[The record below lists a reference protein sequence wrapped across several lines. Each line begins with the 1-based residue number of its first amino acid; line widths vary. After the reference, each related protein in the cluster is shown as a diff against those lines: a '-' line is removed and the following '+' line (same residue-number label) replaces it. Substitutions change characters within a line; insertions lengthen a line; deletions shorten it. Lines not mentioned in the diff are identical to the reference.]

1 MKFRNT
7 SQVVNSNILN
17 IISREIRKQQLY
29 VPRASKNLLA
39 QIRTISDRIEHQ
51 GLPDNFVKLKLPH
64 RLGYGIFLVRH
75 AQPIPRNTLI
85 APYTGEVFVVPE
97 NITEDSGYVFSLL
110 SNLILSKRDQTNL
123 DSKRKYH
130 PRRLYSI
137 TVDAL
142 KKGNFTRFIN
152 HSDKPNVYAE
162 AFSIPK
168 NNAYGLPP
176 SPMEILY
183 FAKKTIHP
191 GEQLLVCYEEE
202 EGSYW
207 GALKIKPFPMDPTTF
222 QHF

>member
-1 MKFRNT
+1 MRFRNT
-7 SQVVNSNILN
+7 TQVVNSNILS
-17 IISREIRKQQLY
+17 IISREIRKQKLH

-39 QIRTISDRIEHQ
+39 QIRTVSDRIEHQ
-51 GLPDNFVKLKLPH
+51 GLPDNFVRLKLPH
-64 RLGYGIFLVRH
+64 RLGYGIFLALN

-97 NITEDSGYVFSLL
+97 YTTEDSGYVFSLI
-110 SNLILSKRDQTNL
+110 SNLLLSKRDQTSL

-130 PRRLYSI
+130 PRRLYAI
-137 TVDAL
+137 TLDAL

-152 HSDKPNVYAE
+152 HSEKPNVYAE

-168 NNAYGLPP
+168 NNPYGLPP
-176 SPMEILY
+176 SPMQILY
-183 FAKKTIHP
+183 FAKKTINP

-222 QHF
+222 QL

>member
-7 SQVVNSNILN
+7 TQVVNSNILS
-17 IISREIRKQQLY
+17 IISREIRKQKLL

-39 QIRTISDRIEHQ
+39 QIRAISDRIEHQ

-64 RLGYGIFLVRH
+64 RLGYGIFLAKE
-75 AQPIPRNTLI
+75 AQPIQRNTLI

-97 NITEDSGYVFSLL
+97 NITEDSGYVFSLI
-110 SNLILSKRDQTNL
+110 SNLLLSKRDQTTL
-123 DSKRKYH
+123 DSKRKFH

-137 TVDAL
+137 TIDAL
-142 KKGNFTRFIN
+142 KRGNFTRFIN
-152 HSDKPNVYAE
+152 HSEKPNVYAE

-168 NNAYGLPP
+168 NNPYGLPP

-222 QHF
+222 QL